1 MGCGVCLRI
10 SLPPSVEWSLEQV
23 QQSRDGRKTDAP
35 TSVVTV
41 SHISPLCHLI
51 KCRNDFNF

>member
-41 SHISPLCHLI
+41 SHISPLCHFVI
-51 KCRNDFNF
+51 